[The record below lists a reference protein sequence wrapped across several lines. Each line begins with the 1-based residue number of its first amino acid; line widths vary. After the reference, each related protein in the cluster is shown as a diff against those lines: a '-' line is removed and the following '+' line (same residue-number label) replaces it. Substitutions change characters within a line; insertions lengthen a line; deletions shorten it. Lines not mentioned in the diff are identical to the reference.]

1 MATIG
6 IDFDLTVVDCIFQDG
21 AWIDHLNAMSYH
33 YISKEQFANMKEI
46 DYNLG
51 KYYPDL
57 TESESFSFWKD
68 TSLYQKLKPYK
79 DAVEVINNLAKQGHI
94 IVFIS
99 HCQTNHFKSKVVAAK
114 EWFDIPKESFGFLA
128 TKEKHFVNVDVMID
142 DRNVF
147 LNSFSDKVIKIKFDT
162 PFTQCEDLEIS
173 LDFHSNSWHDIGN
186 FLEDVLI

>member
-6 IDFDLTVVDCIFQDG
+6 VDFDLTVLDCVFQQG
-21 AWIDHLNAMSYH
+21 GWVDHLNAMSYH
-33 YISKEQFANMKEI
+33 YISKEQFAGMDKI

-51 KYYPDL
+51 KYYQDL

-79 DAVEVINNLAKQGHI
+79 GAVEVINNLAKQGHH

-99 HCQTNHFKSKVVAAK
+99 HCQQNHFKSKVVAAK
-114 EWFDIPKESFGFLA
+114 EWFDIPKTSFGFLA

-142 DRNVF
+142 DRNLF
-147 LNSFSDKVIKIKFDT
+147 LNSFGDKVIKIKFDT
-162 PFTQCEDLEIS
+162 PFSQCENLEVS
-173 LDFHSNSWHDIGN
+173 LDFHSNNWCNIGK
-186 FLEDVLI
+186 FLDEVL

>member
-6 IDFDLTVVDCIFQDG
+6 IDFDLTVVDCVFQQG
-21 AWIDHLNAMSYH
+21 GWIDHLNAMSYH
-33 YISKEQFANMKEI
+33 YISKEQFSNMEEI
-46 DYNLG
+46 QYDLG

-68 TSLYQKLKPYK
+68 TSLYQKLKPYE
-79 DAVEVINNLAKQGHI
+79 DAVKVINNLAEQGHKI
-94 IVFIS
+94 IFIS

-114 EWFDIPKESFGFLA
+114 EWFNIPKESFGFCA

-147 LNSFSDKVIKIKFDT
+147 LNSFNDKVIKIKFDT
-162 PFTQCEDLEIS
+162 KFTQCEDLKVS
-173 LDFHSNSWHDIGN
+173 LDFHSNKWEDIKE
-186 FLEDVLI
+186 FLDGVL

>member
-6 IDFDLTVVDCIFQDG
+6 IDFDLTVVDCVFQQG
-21 AWIDHLNAMSYH
+21 GWVDHLNAMSYH
-33 YISKEQFANMKEI
+33 YISKEQFASMEEI

-68 TSLYQKLKPYK
+68 TSLYQKLKPY
-79 DAVEVINNLAKQGHI
+79 DGAVMVINNLAKQGHK

-114 EWFDIPKESFGFLA
+114 EWFNIPKESFGFLA

-147 LNSFSDKVIKIKFDT
+147 LNSFDDKVIKIKFNT
-162 PFTQCEDLEIS
+162 PFTQCEELKTS
-173 LDFHSNSWHDIGN
+173 LDFQSNNWYDIYD
-186 FLEDVLI
+186 FLGEVL

>member
-51 KYYPDL
+51 RYYPDL

-79 DAVEVINNLAKQGHI
+79 DVVEVINNLAKKGHK

-142 DRNVF
+142 DRNLF
-147 LNSFSDKVIKIKFDT
+147 LNSFGDNVVKIKFDT
-162 PFTQCEDLEIS
+162 PFTQCAELKVS
-173 LDFHSNSWHDIGN
+173 LDFHSNNWYKIGE
-186 FLEDVLI
+186 FLEDVL

>member
-6 IDFDLTVVDCIFQDG
+6 VDFDLTVVDCVFQQG
-21 AWIDHLNAMSYH
+21 GWIDHQNAMSYH
-33 YISKEQFANMKEI
+33 YISKEQFSVMKEI

-68 TSLYQKLKPYK
+68 TSLYQKLKPYQG
-79 DAVEVINNLAKQGHI
+79 AVEVINNLAKKGHK

-162 PFTQCEDLEIS
+162 PYTQCEDLEVS
-173 LDFHSNSWHDIGN
+173 LDFHSSNWHDIGN
-186 FLEDVLI
+186 FLEDVL

>member
-6 IDFDLTVVDCIFQDG
+6 VDFDLTVVDCVFQDG
-21 AWIDHLNAMSYH
+21 AWIDHLNTMSYH
-33 YISKEQFANMKEI
+33 YISKEQFAGMDKI

-51 KYYPDL
+51 RYYPDL

-79 DAVEVINNLAKQGHI
+79 GVVEVINNLAKQGHH

-99 HCQTNHFKSKVVAAK
+99 HCQQNHFKSKVVAAK
-114 EWFDIPKESFGFLA
+114 EWFDIPKESFGFIA
-128 TKEKHFVNVDVMID
+128 TKEKHFVNVDIMID

-147 LNSFSDKVIKIKFDT
+147 FNSFGEKVIKIKFDT
-162 PFTQCEDLEIS
+162 PFSQCENLEVS
-173 LDFHSNSWHDIGN
+173 LDFHSNNWYKIGE
-186 FLEDVLI
+186 FLEEVL